1 MKSPSPLK
9 LSPVLVWPV
18 TVLAS
23 GAGIGAAALLAMRL
37 LPRGHADVWEW
48 KLRTDPVPPL
58 PWTLPAALVLLVLVM
73 VTLDALRAGATPS
86 RGRCVLLVILLTL
99 GSGALMMSLAVDDR
113 EYPYRASAALL
124 ADMTMGYYLEATR
137 VDSPRD
143 WVSDVERR
151 TSRAFVPERV
161 ATHPPGPTL
170 YFSLARKYLLS
181 HPQTLD
187 RLATAYDRW
196 SGDKQQQASVALARR
211 VATFGPEARDVVIAF
226 WAGLL
231 LTLTAPLVTPL
242 AFGLGTLAGGPRLGL
257 TAATIATAIPSL
269 QCFNPS
275 VDGFISV
282 LACGAVVCW
291 LWCLR
296 RGGWTLPAL
305 LAGVLW
311 SVGLFWSFGVAS
323 LAAVMGV
330 QGIMIWRD
338 AGRSGLP
345 CKAGLGLLAGVL
357 APILV
362 WYIALGY
369 NPVVNF
375 ALSMA
380 TQGEIM
386 VQRPAGLSIVWN
398 LYDFALL
405 AGPSLILAAIAGV
418 LFSLSPSL
426 RPRVVAAVGL
436 SVVVTL
442 LVLAL
447 SARTR
452 GEVGRIWA
460 LLMPPLT
467 VPAAVPALGL
477 RGWGLIAAGML
488 IVIGQLAVTIVVNS
502 QLLLVAP

>member
-1 MKSPSPLK
+1 MKSTGPLR
-9 LSPVLVWPV
+9 LSPALVWPV

-23 GAGIGAAALLAMRL
+23 GAGVGAAALLASRL

-48 KLRTDPVPPL
+48 KLRTEPIPPL

-73 VTLDALRAGATPS
+73 VALDALRAGATPS
-86 RGRCVLLVILLTL
+86 RGRCALLVILLTL
-99 GSGALMMSLAVDDR
+99 GSGALLMSLAVDDP

-170 YFSLARKYLLS
+170 YFNLARKYLLS
-181 HPQTLD
+181 HPQMLE
-187 RLATAYDRW
+187 RLAVAYDRW

-211 VATFGPEARDVVIAF
+211 VATFGPKAPDVVIAF
-226 WAGLL
+226 WSGLV
-231 LTLTAPLVTPL
+231 LTLAAPLVTPL

-257 TAATIATAIPSL
+257 TAATIATVIPSL

-275 VDGFISV
+275 IDGFIAV
-282 LACGAVVCW
+282 VACGAVVCW

-296 RGGWTLPAL
+296 KGGGILPAFI
-305 LAGVLW
+305 AGVLW
-311 SVGLFWSFGVAS
+311 SAGLFWSFGAAS

-345 CKAGLGLLAGVL
+345 WRAASGLLAGVL
-357 APILV
+357 APILI
-362 WYIALGY
+362 WYSVLGY
-369 NPVVNF
+369 NPVANF

-386 VQRPAGLSIVWN
+386 AQRPAGLSIVWN

-405 AGPSLILAAIAGV
+405 AGPSLIIAAIAGI
-418 LFSLSPSL
+418 LLSLSPSL
-426 RPRVVAAVGL
+426 RPRFVAAVGL
-436 SVVVTL
+436 SVLLTL
-442 LVLAL
+442 LVLAVT
-447 SARTR
+447 ARTR

-467 VPAAVPALGL
+467 VPAAVPTVGL
-477 RGWGLIAAGML
+477 RGWGLITAGML
-488 IVIGQLAVTIVVNS
+488 IVVGQLAVTVLANS